1 VDLKLSVLLQ
11 TLDKATAPLKKVQ
24 AASKAAAEQ
33 LKKTRD
39 TLRQLDEV
47 QKKAG
52 DFRKLKQ
59 GTRDTAVRMKDLQAR
74 INAVAREMRET
85 DKPTAALSRQFKR
98 LTAEARDLKAQKAEQ
113 IRTLQQLREG
123 LAAAG
128 VDTRHLG
135 AAETRLRTQSAAT
148 TRVMEQQTAALRAQ
162 GVQAQQLVA
171 LRERLARGQ
180 GMGANLSIAGYA
192 AMQTGRHLVDQVQP
206 AIHEAKIYQTNL
218 AQLRAQGV
226 SDADI
231 TQAERFVRSD
241 TTRGSAIN
249 DKLEILKD
257 ANSIFR
263 DMHEAVQVAPSLLK
277 AKYTFESL
285 MAEHGDGS
293 GHGQETV
300 NQLIDAIRTGE
311 LRNATKTPEDFR
323 HLLDMMSRAY
333 VGSGGLV
340 KPSDYLETMKVGG
353 VAAKLMDEKALFF
366 GAMHTIQEMGGMRA
380 GTGFASAYQNWAAGR
395 STQQTAEALAQL
407 GLVNKDAVKYGKN
420 GHITKMLPGALKN
433 QALYESNPYQYMMTE
448 VIPRINPTGKLTDD
462 QVVSKLNAL
471 FSARKGGDLFA
482 GMFMQRANIEKQ
494 LAAAG
499 KFASLD
505 DAYRMTGDTAAGQ
518 EADLEAEKRNL
529 YLTLGREVLPLY
541 VAGLRKLVVVLKT
554 LTEGAQKH
562 PAIAKGLAL
571 VAGGFGVLMMSV
583 GGLMVVLGGLIGQ
596 FALLR
601 FAMGRVRLGWAA
613 RGAAAAGGETA
624 GGGVLARL
632 GGLARNIFPAMAT
645 GARAAMLAIT
655 GVSWPVLAL
664 IAAVAALGIVVWK
677 YWQPI
682 KAFFVGIGMGLR
694 DELLPALSALGTA
707 LAPLKPA
714 WDAIADALS
723 AVWRWLVGLFEP
735 FQATSEQLAG
745 ATAHGVT
752 FGRVLGAALAG
763 VVTAITWAVQA
774 FTWLGTKIGE
784 CIGWITVNWSGI
796 TDVIKQP
803 FATAFRWISDKLEG
817 LLDKWRA
824 LKAALGQDSSS
835 ASGEAR
841 TWDWNDGR
849 VPPPRFA
856 VDGSAP
862 IKAGNAGSTITNSY
876 AVTVHAAPGS
886 DPHATARAVSAELD
900 RRERAKAAAYRSR
913 LSDSE

>member
-1 VDLKLSVLLQ
+1 MDLKLSVLLQ

-24 AASKAAAEQ
+24 QASKAAAEQ

-52 DFRKLKQ
+52 EFRTLKQ
-59 GTRDTAVRMKDLQAR
+59 GTRDTVVRMKDLQVR
-74 INAVAREMRET
+74 INTVAREMRET
-85 DKPTAALSRQFKR
+85 DRPTAALSRQFKR
-98 LTAEARDLKAQKAEQ
+98 LTAEARDLKAQKGEQ
-113 IRTLQQLREG
+113 IRKLQQLRAG

-128 VDTRHLG
+128 VDTRNLG
-135 AAETRLRTQSAAT
+135 VAETRLRTQSTAAT
-148 TRVMEQQTAALRAQ
+148 RAVEQQTAALRAQ
-162 GVQAQQLVA
+162 GTQAQQLVT

-180 GMGANLSIAGYA
+180 AMGANLSIAGYA
-192 AMQTGRHLVDQVQP
+192 AMQTGRHLIDQVQP

-226 SDADI
+226 SNADVA
-231 TQAERFVRSD
+231 QAERFVRSD
-241 TTRGSAIN
+241 TTRGSSIN
-249 DKLEILKD
+249 DKMEILKD

-285 MAEHGDGS
+285 MAEHGEGG

-311 LRNATKTPEDFR
+311 LRNATKTPEDFQ

-433 QALYESNPYQYMMTE
+433 QTLYESNPFEYMMTE

-482 GMFMQRANIEKQ
+482 GMFMQRANIQKQ
-494 LAAAG
+494 LDAAS
-499 KFASLD
+499 KFAGLD
-505 DAYRMTGDTAAGQ
+505 DTYRMTGDTAVGQ

-541 VAGLRKLVVVLKT
+541 VAGLRQLVTVLKT

-562 PAIAKGLAL
+562 PAIAKGLML
-571 VAGGFGVLMMSV
+571 LAGGLGVLMVSA

-601 FAMGRVRLGWAA
+601 FAMERARLGWAA
-613 RGAAAAGGETA
+613 RGGAAADGEAAGVGM
-624 GGGVLARL
+624 LARL
-632 GGLARNIFPAMAT
+632 GGLARNVFPVMAT

-664 IAAVAALGIVVWK
+664 IAAVVALGVVVWK
-677 YWQPI
+677 YWKPI
-682 KAFFVGIGMGLR
+682 KAFFVGIGLGLR
-694 DELLPALSALGTA
+694 DELLPALAALGA
-707 LAPLKPA
+707 VLAPLKPA
-714 WDAIADALS
+714 WDAITDALG
-723 AVWRWLVGLFEP
+723 AVWRWIVSLFEP
-735 FQATSEQLAG
+735 FQATSEQLAS

-752 FGRVLGAALAG
+752 FGRVLGVTLAG
-763 VVTAITWAVQA
+763 VVTAITWTVQA

-784 CIGWITVNWSGI
+784 CIGWIKVNWSGI
-796 TDVIKQP
+796 TEVIKQP
-803 FATAFRWISDKLEG
+803 FATAFRWISDKIDW

-824 LKAALGQDSSS
+824 LKASLGQDGP
-835 ASGEAR
+835 SGNSEPR
-841 TWDWNDGR
+841 TWEWNDGR
-849 VPPPRFA
+849 MPPSRFA
-856 VDGSAP
+856 IDDRP
-862 IKAGNAGSTITNSY
+862 PLKAGNAGSTITNTY
-876 AVTVHAAPGS
+876 AVTVHAAPGA

-900 RRERAKAAAYRSR
+900 RRERAKAAANRSR

>member
-24 AASKAAAEQ
+24 EASKAAAEQ

-52 DFRKLKQ
+52 EFRRLKQ
-59 GTRDTAVRMKDLQAR
+59 GTRDTAARMKDLQAR
-74 INAVAREMRET
+74 INAVARAMQAS

-98 LTAEARDLKAQKAEQ
+98 LTAEARDLKGKHAEQ
-113 IRTLQQLREG
+113 IHTLQQLREG
-123 LAAAG
+123 LTAAG
-128 VDTRHLG
+128 VDTRKLG
-135 AAETRLRTQSAAT
+135 AAEARLRSDAAAAT
-148 TRVMEQQTAALRAQ
+148 RTMEQQTAALRAQ
-162 GVQAQQLVA
+162 GVQAQRLVA
-171 LRERLARGQ
+171 MRERLARGQ
-180 GMGANLSIAGYA
+180 AMGANLSIAGYTT
-192 AMQTGRHLVDQVQP
+192 MQTGRHLVDQVQP

-226 SDADI
+226 NDADI
-231 TQAERFVRSD
+231 AQAERFARND
-241 TTRGSAIN
+241 TTRGSSIN
-249 DKLEILKD
+249 DKMEILKD

-277 AKYTFESL
+277 AKYTFEAL
-285 MAEHGDGS
+285 MAEHGEGS
-293 GHGQETV
+293 GHGQDTV

-311 LRNATKTPEDFR
+311 LRNATTTPEAFQ

-433 QALYESNPYQYMMTE
+433 QALYESNPFAYMMQE
-448 VIPRINPTGKLTDD
+448 VIPRLNPTGKLTDE

-482 GMFMQRANIEKQ
+482 GMFMQRANVQKQ
-494 LAAAG
+494 LAAAD

-505 DAYRMTGDTAAGQ
+505 ESYRMTGDTAAGQ
-518 EADLEAEKRNL
+518 EADLQAQKRDL
-529 YLTLGREVLPLY
+529 YLTLGRQLLPMY
-541 VAGLRKLVVVLKT
+541 VAGLEKLVVVLKT
-554 LTEGAQKH
+554 LTGWAQKH
-562 PAIAKGLAL
+562 PAIAKGITL
-571 VAGGFGVLMMSV
+571 VAGSFGVLMV
-583 GGLMVVLGGLIGQ
+583 AAGGLMVVLGGLIGQ

-601 FAMGRVRLGWAA
+601 FVVARAGLAA
-613 RGAAAAGGETA
+613 RGGAAAGGDAA
-624 GGGVLARL
+624 GIGLITRMGRLAR
-632 GGLARNIFPAMAT
+632 GVFPAIAG

-664 IAAVAALGIVVWK
+664 IAAVTAFAVVVWK
-677 YWQPI
+677 YWGPI
-682 KAFFVGIGMGLR
+682 KAFFVGIGQGLR
-694 DELLPALSALGTA
+694 DELQPALSALGTA
-707 LAPLKPA
+707 LVPLKPA
-714 WDAIADALS
+714 WDAIAEALG
-723 AVWRWLVGLFEP
+723 AVWRWITELFTP

-745 ATAHGVT
+745 AAAHGIT

-763 VVTAITWAVQA
+763 VVTAITWTVQA
-774 FTWLGTKIGE
+774 FTWLGTAMGE

-796 TDVIKQP
+796 TEVIKQP
-803 FATAFRWISDKLEG
+803 FVTAFRWVSEKIDW
-817 LLDKWRA
+817 LLDKWRT
-824 LKAALGQDSSS
+824 LKASLGQDSDT
-835 ASGEAR
+835 ATTPRNWE
-841 TWDWNDGR
+841 WNDGR
-849 VPPPRFA
+849 APAAGLAFDDRPPL
-856 VDGSAP
+856 
-862 IKAGNAGSTITNSY
+862 KASGAGSTITNTY
-876 AVTVHAAPGS
+876 AVTVHAAPGA

-900 RRERAKAAAYRSR
+900 RRERAKAAANRSR

>member
-24 AASKAAAEQ
+24 EASKAAAEQ

-39 TLRQLDEV
+39 TLRQLDAV

-52 DFRKLKQ
+52 EFRALKQ
-59 GTRDTAVRMKDLQAR
+59 GTRDTTARMKDLQAR
-74 INAVAREMRET
+74 IRTVAREMRES
-85 DKPTAALSRQFKR
+85 DKPAAALSRQFKR
-98 LTAEARDLKAQKAEQ
+98 LTTEARDLKAQQAEQ
-113 IRTLQQLREG
+113 LRTLQQLREG

-128 VDTRHLG
+128 VDTRNLG
-135 AAETRLRTQSAAT
+135 AAEARLRTQAAAAT
-148 TRVMEQQTAALRAQ
+148 RTMEQQTAALRAQ

-180 GMGANLSIAGYA
+180 ATGANLSIAGYA
-192 AMQTGRHLVDQVQP
+192 TLQTGQHLIAQVQP
-206 AIHEAKIYQTNL
+206 ALHEAKVYQTHL

-231 TQAERFVRSD
+231 AQAERFVRSD

-249 DKLEILKD
+249 DKLEIVKD

-263 DMHEAVQVAPSLLK
+263 DMHEAVQVAPALLK
-277 AKYTFESL
+277 AKYTFEAL
-285 MAEHGDGS
+285 MAEHGEGN

-311 LRNATKTPEDFR
+311 LRNATKTPEDFQ

-433 QALYESNPYQYMMTE
+433 QALYESNPFDYMMTE

-482 GMFMQRANIEKQ
+482 GMFMQRANIQKQ

-505 DAYRMTGDTAAGQ
+505 DTYRMTGETAAGQ

-529 YLTLGREVLPLY
+529 YLTLGRQVLPLY

-554 LTEGAQKH
+554 LTEGAQQH
-562 PAIAKGLAL
+562 PVLAKGLAL
-571 VAGGFGVLMMSV
+571 VAGGLGVLMVSA
-583 GGLMVVLGGLIGQ
+583 GGLMVVLGGVIGQ

-601 FAMGRVRLGWAA
+601 FAIGRLRMGAMA
-613 RGAAAAGGETA
+613 RGAAAAGGDAA
-624 GGGVLARL
+624 GVGLMTRL
-632 GGLARNIFPAMAT
+632 GGLARSVFPTMAT

-664 IAAVAALGIVVWK
+664 VAAVAALGIVVWK

-682 KAFFVGIGMGLR
+682 KAFVVGVGQGLR
-694 DELLPALSALGTA
+694 DALLPALSTLGIA
-707 LAPLKPA
+707 LAPLAPA
-714 WDAIADALS
+714 WDAIAGALGV
-723 AVWRWLVGLFEP
+723 VWRWLAALFEP
-735 FQATSEQLAG
+735 FQATSEQLTSAATQG
-745 ATAHGVT
+745 AT
-752 FGRVLGAALAG
+752 FGRVLGRVLAG
-763 VVTAITWAVQA
+763 VVTAVTSVVQA
-774 FTWLGTKIGE
+774 FIWLGTKIGE
-784 CIGWITVNWSGI
+784 CIGWITVNWSSL
-796 TDVIKQP
+796 TEVIKQP
-803 FATAFRWISDKLEG
+803 FATAFRWISEKIDG

-824 LKAALGQDSSS
+824 LKAALGQGD
-835 ASGEAR
+835 ATAGREPR
-841 TWDWNDGR
+841 TWEWNDGR
-849 VPPPRFA
+849 MPPSPLPFDSR
-856 VDGSAP
+856 P
-862 IKAGNAGSTITNSY
+862 PLKAGNAGSSITNTY
-876 AVTVHAAPGS
+876 AVTVHAAPG
-886 DPHATARAVSAELD
+886 DDARATARAVSAELD
-900 RRERAKAAAYRSR
+900 RRERAKAAAGRSR